1 MRKVFYFMLILF
13 AVYLPF
19 IVPKYYLHFLV
30 LTGISCIAVLGL
42 NVITGYTGQ
51 ASLAQ
56 ASFFGIAAYASA
68 LLTLRLGLSFW
79 VAMPLSI
86 LLVIVLSVLLGIVSL
101 RLVSHYFTICTFG
114 LSEIIYIILNNWMA
128 VTNGPGGIRDIKPP
142 ETIPIFPL
150 SLVDFSSRL
159 HYYYFVLLFVILTTV
174 FTSWLIRTRMGK
186 AFIAIRE
193 DSELAQAEGIYV
205 MKYKLY
211 SFVISAIVAAVSG
224 ALYAHYLKVL
234 APDMF
239 SIFESLN
246 MIVVLLIGGM
256 GTIAGPILGS
266 IIDTV
271 IPEIFNIL
279 PEQRMI
285 VYGLFVI
292 LFIIFLPEGLVGF
305 GKKILKG
312 IYKNRPSINN

>member
-1 MRKVFYFMLILF
+1 MRKFLYFILILL
-13 AVYLPF
+13 AVFLPF

-56 ASFFGIAAYASA
+56 ASFFGIAAYTSA
-68 LLTLRLGLSFW
+68 LLTLRLDLSFW

-86 LLVIVLSVLLGIVSL
+86 LLVILLSIFLGVVTL
-101 RLVSHYFTICTFG
+101 RLVSHYFVICTFG

-142 ETIPIFPL
+142 EKIPIFPL
-150 SLVDFSSRL
+150 SLIDFSSRL
-159 HYYYFVLLFVILTTV
+159 HYYYFVLLFVILTTI
-174 FTSWLIRTRMGK
+174 FTSWLIRTRMGE

-205 MKYKLY
+205 MKYKVY
-211 SFVISAIVAAVSG
+211 SFVISAIIAAISG
-224 ALYAHYLKVL
+224 ALYAHYLKFL

-246 MIVVLLIGGM
+246 MIIILLIGGM

-266 IIDTV
+266 IINTV

-292 LFIIFLPEGLVGF
+292 LFTIFIPEGLVGF
-305 GKKILKG
+305 SKKILKG
-312 IYKNRPSINN
+312 AFSNRLPITN